1 MTSKRYTRTL
11 MASLATMLTLNFLL
25 PRAALAATP
34 PEPHPTTTA
43 TLTDSTDQLFN
54 GLYAPT
60 GPDTWCQLGMAATIQ
75 LNDNQTAGINST
87 GCQIVG
93 PDDGGL
99 SVVGQNSNADH
110 PNPPFFTT
118 CQGEQGPANEADID
132 PSGVAIHCTNYDG
145 EGENAYVHINLAGPG
160 FSAHTDASTVWA
172 DLYGTSGYLGNGTY
186 TVTGTGST
194 QTLSITIGGNTVTL
208 SPPPAFTQATGWVEI
223 TTDTTTQCLYID
235 NAPPSCG
242 GHTSWITDLDI
253 GGAGSPSPAPYQWWG
268 YGAWQDAVVA
278 AVADP
283 PTWADFGSLGCP
295 GVSGTLCAAVNYDGT
310 PVVPANCADAGTI
323 PTTGVDAGDCT
334 WADLPAY
341 WFAMINEISLGSAG
355 GAYEGTG
362 PAGTACPGGVIM
374 PLTGDCKPGIGTIPL
389 QDCSAD
395 SLSLDIGADFQW
407 FSCNF
412 GNVIDTIAN
421 WALIAVDAII
431 DLIYPNIATL
441 QTQTTTLQATLNTHI
456 PFNYIG
462 GSIADLIATFASISP
477 VSPDLSYTFFGH
489 TENIDLT
496 GALSNAEPWRPLMA
510 ALVWLLF
517 GVAMIGQIRRW
528 FNTG

>member
-25 PRAALAATP
+25 PRAALAAPP

-43 TLTDSTDQLFN
+43 TLTDYTPPNQLFN

-60 GPDTWCQLGMAATIQ
+60 SPDTWCQLGMATPIR
-75 LNDNQTAGINST
+75 LDDNQVAGINST

-93 PDDGGL
+93 PDDDGL

-110 PNPPFFTT
+110 TDPPFFTT

-186 TVTGTGST
+186 TVTGTGSS
-194 QTLSITIGGNTVTL
+194 QTLSITEGGNTVTL

-253 GGAGSPSPAPYQWWG
+253 GGDGSPSPAPYQWWG
-268 YGAWQDAVVA
+268 YGAWQDATVA
-278 AVADP
+278 A
-283 PTWADFGSLGCP
+283 
-295 GVSGTLCAAVNYDGT
+295 
-310 PVVPANCADAGTI
+310 I
-323 PTTGVDAGDCT
+323 
-334 WADLPAY
+334 LP
-341 WFAMINEISLGSAG
+341 
-355 GAYEGTG
+355 
-362 PAGTACPGGVIM
+362 
-374 PLTGDCKPGIGTIPL
+374 
-389 QDCSAD
+389 
-395 SLSLDIGADFQW
+395 
-407 FSCNF
+407 
-412 GNVIDTIAN
+412 
-421 WALIAVDAII
+421 
-431 DLIYPNIATL
+431 
-441 QTQTTTLQATLNTHI
+441 
-456 PFNYIG
+456 
-462 GSIADLIATFASISP
+462 
-477 VSPDLSYTFFGH
+477 PDLGRLRLPRMPRSLRNPLRRGQLRRNTRGPRQLRRRRH
-489 TENIDLT
+489 HPHHRSRRRRLHM
-496 GALSNAEPWRPLMA
+496 GRPPQL
-510 ALVWLLF
+510 LVRHD
-517 GVAMIGQIRRW
+517 QRDIRRQRRRSLRRQRTRR
-528 FNTG
+528 NRLPRRSDHAPQR